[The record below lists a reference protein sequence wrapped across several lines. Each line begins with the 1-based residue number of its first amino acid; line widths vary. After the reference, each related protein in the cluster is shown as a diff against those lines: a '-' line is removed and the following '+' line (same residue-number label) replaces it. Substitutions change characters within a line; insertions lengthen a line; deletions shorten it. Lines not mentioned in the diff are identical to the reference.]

1 MNFWWEVALG
11 AVLALVLNWAFHV
24 FVDWL
29 LRQRERGSAD
39 DSDPQ
44 IVPWQYDPGVGQY
57 LPPEECDYDSLRNNR
72 HA

>member
-1 MNFWWEVALG
+1 MNFSWQVALG
-11 AVLALVLNWAFHV
+11 AVVGFLLNWAFHA

-29 LRQRERGSAD
+29 LRQRERGSVEDAD
-39 DSDPQ
+39 PV
-44 IVPWQYDPGVGQY
+44 IMPWQYDPAVGQY